1 MTDFSRRELL
11 ALLGAGLTATAHSV
25 PKENTLRPLRLRTIT
40 AGIELAGVQD
50 LAAVERALARVTRA
64 RKRAAEGGFEIQT
77 VRVATNPI
85 IASLDATQRSNALP
99 ALEKIDAA
107 VAAAGAVLSI
117 GPILTADRFAPELGA
132 WGAELAKRAKRIS
145 FSVSVTSAEQG
156 VHRGAV
162 RTAAQVI
169 SDLARVDE
177 SGVANFRF
185 AAAAGVP
192 AGTPFFPVAHH
203 RGPESLAIGVES
215 AGLVQT
221 AFAGAA
227 DADDGER
234 RLRDTLNTELREIE
248 SLGAQMAA
256 SEHVQFLG
264 IDASPAPGM
273 DRSIGAA
280 IETLTRAPFGDPST
294 LQACAAITAA
304 LKSLSVRTC
313 GYSGLMLPVLEDPVL
328 AKRASEGRYGL
339 QELLLYSTVCGTG
352 LDVVPLP
359 GDISVDALA
368 RIIGDMATLAARLRK
383 PLSARLFPVPNK
395 KAGEIAHFDD
405 PLLTACRVFGQP
417 DVSR

>member
-1 MTDFSRRELL
+1 MTDLSRRELL
-11 ALLGAGLTATAHSV
+11 ALLGAGLAAAAESA

-40 AGIELAGVQD
+40 AGVELTGVHD
-50 LAAVERALARVTRA
+50 LAAVERVLTRVTRA
-64 RKRAAEGGFEIQT
+64 RQRAQEAGFEVQT

-85 IASLDATQRSNALP
+85 IAPLDSAQRASALA

-107 VAAAGAVLSI
+107 AAAAGAVLSI

-132 WGAELAKRAKRIS
+132 WGADLAQRARRIS
-145 FSVSVTSAEQG
+145 FSVSVTSAEHG
-156 VHRGAV
+156 VQRGAV
-162 RTAAQVI
+162 RTAAQII
-169 SDLARVDE
+169 SDLARVDD

-185 AAAAGVP
+185 AAAAAVP

-203 RGPESLAIGVES
+203 QGPESLAIGVES

-221 AFAGAA
+221 AFANAS

-248 SLGAQMAA
+248 SLGTQMAA
-256 SEHVQFLG
+256 SERVRFLG
-264 IDASPAPGM
+264 IDSSPAPGM

-280 IETLTRAPFGDPST
+280 IESLTHAPFGDPST

-328 AKRASEGRYGL
+328 AKRATEGRYGV

-359 GDISVDALA
+359 GDVSVEALA
-368 RIIGDMATLAARLRK
+368 RIIGDMGTLAARLRK

-395 KAGEIAHFDD
+395 KAGDLARFDD
-405 PLLTACRVFGQP
+405 PLLTACRVFDP
-417 DVSR
+417 H